1 MRDDDNKKSYVF
13 DNRFLGIGKGEIRD
27 LKNDYKEALEEE
39 LECAYSK
46 FALEN
51 KEALKKLAT
60 EELLSSYDEFSALE
74 ALAEAP
80 KAKRYNKD
88 KLNFS
93 DMPLEALIEVAK
105 VTTMGAKK
113 YGRLNWQK
121 GQPLS
126 DLADATLRHLIGD
139 NKHKGAF
146 TGEANDPE
154 SGLLHLAHAAWN
166 VLAIIHQLRDNEKYK
181 QFLDLPGYDKG

>member
-1 MRDDDNKKSYVF
+1 MKKEETDIHCRCWQSGRV
-13 DNRFLGIGKGEIRD
+13 DKW
-27 LKNDYKEALEEE
+27 LKNHYEPQTPKPEFDPYTCGVEPL
-39 LECAYSK
+39 
-46 FALEN
+46 
-51 KEALKKLAT
+51 LK
-60 EELLSSYDEFSALE
+60 
-74 ALAEAP
+74 AE
-80 KAKRYNKD
+80 RYNKD

-139 NKHKGAF
+139 EKHKGAF
-146 TGEANDPE
+146 TGERVDPE

-166 VLAIIHQLRDNEKYK
+166 ILTIIHQLRDNEKYK
-181 QFLDLPGYDKG
+181 QFIDLTGYKDE